1 MSIENMAETVGVEV
15 ARQLIGLAVQ
25 KLSGDV
31 EKARELL
38 TEEGIRLANLAAD
51 EIERQRF
58 GAT

>member
-1 MSIENMAETVGVEV
+1 MAEAVGVEV

-51 EIERQRF
+51 EIERERF